1 MTEPDPPAP
10 GERPSGRM
18 QWIILALIALAV
30 IVLSSG
36 NDWGRT
42 FGLDRHELAQVA
54 YLVVILLAVSSA
66 FGGRRM
72 GAGEAARAAAGW
84 LAVLL
89 IVIGGYAYRH
99 ELLGVGG
106 RLLGVLLP
114 GVPISG
120 QLVGEPGDTVVIVR
134 AMDGHFAVHANVDDE
149 RLTLLVDTGASF
161 VTLTADD
168 ATRVGIDV
176 GALRF
181 TLPIQTANGTILTA
195 RVTLEQLGI
204 GSIQRHDIAALVA
217 PPNSL
222 DQSLLG
228 MTFLN
233 TLKGYA
239 ISGDRLVLTP

>member
-1 MTEPDPPAP
+1 MLW
-10 GERPSGRM
+10 M
-18 QWIILALIALAV
+18 IVALVVVAMAV
-30 IVLSSG
+30 VAFGSG
-36 NDWGRT
+36 NDWNRT

-66 FGGRRM
+66 FGGRSM
-72 GAGEAARAAAGW
+72 GAGEAARAIAGW
-84 LAVLL
+84 LAILL
-89 IVIGGYAYRH
+89 IVIGGYAYRQ

-106 RLLGVLLP
+106 RLIGVLLP

-120 QLVGEPGDTVVIVR
+120 RLAGEPGDAVVIVR
-134 AMDGHFAVHANVDDE
+134 AMDGHFAVHANVDDQ

-168 ATRVGIDV
+168 AARIGIDV

-195 RVTLEQLGI
+195 RVALERIGI
-204 GSIQRHDIAALVA
+204 GSIQRRNIAALVA

-239 ISGDRLVLTP
+239 ISGDKLVLTP